1 MRLTL
6 RTLLAWLDGVLPPAE
21 QEVLGGKVAASPVAP
36 KLVERISAAIASSS
50 LPVPTSGGPA
60 DEPNAVAEF
69 LDNVLPVDQLEGF
82 ERACLESPPH
92 LAEVAACHRLLAE
105 AARDPALTDP
115 PTGDERRRLIRAVAT
130 GMSGEPELPVAG
142 ELPRETVAFAI
153 ETAGSPGF
161 RPRERVARSQRASAW
176 AWLSAVAAIGLLVAL
191 GALLARSIWP
201 PKSGPGQGSRELAS
215 IDSAAAPEPVA
226 AAARDEPPPAAKDAA
241 EIAASIEVAPAEPIA
256 SPSVPSPAPGDVV
269 PLPAMESVAEP
280 TVPPADAAIS
290 NAAEAEPAAGEQPP
304 PAGRVAAGDPVLRV
318 LADEATDAWRPAFAG
333 DLLAPSEE
341 LLVPAHC
348 VPVLEWGDL
357 SIRLLP
363 GTKAAITTDDDG
375 TPRLEIVFGRG
386 VIWTDVA
393 AGASVGIS
401 AAGLS
406 GTVPLSV
413 RRPIGIEVR
422 LVHRPGDD
430 PAAVSPGQQASVFAT
445 GGVDWRQTDVVG
457 TVAIEPLDGIE
468 PTQAV
473 PPAGCLVWAS
483 SNPGIVRLEPPGPEP
498 AWLWQQAPA
507 DRTDRAARAAV
518 VGCLEHTPAD
528 ETVVDAL
535 TTLAEDR
542 RVENRMAAAS
552 TLALVGD
559 YDELVG
565 LLCSSEAPAALR
577 DAQWQALASEAIPL
591 ALGRGANAAARLQ
604 QAFVARAPAGRGAE
618 LFRLA
623 CGFSPSELDAGGSA
637 ALVAALEDPLLV
649 VRRFALANLL
659 PLVANEAEARVVY
672 RPDRAASLNDRGVDW
687 WRTRVES
694 LGGEAATAPSRTRP
708 DP

>member
-6 RTLLAWLDGVLPPAE
+6 RTLLAWIDGVLPPAE
-21 QEVLGGKVAASPVAP
+21 QDVLGGKVAASPVAP
-36 KLVERISAAIASSS
+36 KLVERISAAIASPS
-50 LPVPTSGGPA
+50 LPVPASGGPA

-69 LDNVLPVDQLEGF
+69 LDNVLPVDQLEPF
-82 ERACLESPPH
+82 ERVCLESQPH

-115 PTGDERRRLIRAVAT
+115 PTGDQRRRLIRTVAE
-130 GMSGEPELPVAG
+130 GMSGEPEPPVVG
-142 ELPRETVAFAI
+142 ELPREAAAIVI

-161 RPRERVARSQRASAW
+161 RPRERVARRQRASAW
-176 AWLSAVAAIGLLVAL
+176 AWFSAVAAIGLLVAL

-201 PKSGPGQGSRELAS
+201 PNRGPGQESRELAA
-215 IDSAAAPEPVA
+215 IDSAPRSEPVM
-226 AAARDEPPPAAKDAA
+226 AAAREESPPADMAAA
-241 EIAASIEVAPAEPIA
+241 ETTASIEVPPAEPMA
-256 SPSVPSPAPGDVV
+256 SLPPPVPPLAPADVV
-269 PLPAMESVAEP
+269 PLPAMEGVAEP
-280 TVPPADAAIS
+280 AVPPADAPAS
-290 NAAEAEPAAGEQPP
+290 DEAEAEPEAGEQSP

-318 LADEATDAWRPAFAG
+318 TAAEATDDWRPAVAG
-333 DLLAPSEE
+333 DPLAAGEE

-375 TPRLEIVFGRG
+375 TPRLEIVFGRS
-386 VIWTDVA
+386 VVWTDVVS
-393 AGASVGIS
+393 GGSVGIS

-406 GTVPLSV
+406 GTVPLNA

-445 GGVDWRQTDVVG
+445 GGVDWRQTDADG
-457 TVAIEPLDGIE
+457 TVPIEPLDGIE

-483 SNPGIVRLEPPGPEP
+483 SDPGMVRLEQAGPEP
-498 AWLWQQAPA
+498 AWLRQQAPA
-507 DRTDRAARAAV
+507 DRTGRAARAAV
-518 VGCLEHTPAD
+518 VGCLERMPAD

-535 TTLAEDR
+535 KTLAEDR

-559 YDELVG
+559 YGELVG

-577 DAQWQALASEAIPL
+577 DSQWQALASEAIPL
-591 ALGRGANAAARLQ
+591 ALGRGANAAARLR
-604 QAFVARAPAGRGAE
+604 QAFVARAPAGRGEE

-623 CGFSPSELDAGGSA
+623 CGFSPAELDAGAGS

-649 VRRFALANLL
+649 VRRFAVANLL
-659 PLVANEAEARVVY
+659 PLAADEAEARVVY
-672 RPDRAASLNDRGVDW
+672 RPDRAASLNDRGVTW

-694 LGGEAATAPSRTRP
+694 LSGEAATAP
-708 DP
+708 